1 MEKHDSRFEA
11 VIRQLIIT
19 GKEGHLFHSSRPD
32 ISLPS
37 VAELGRLMSLLK
49 EILFPGYFG
58 DSPINSE
65 SITYTTESNL
75 RESFR
80 ILSDQINRGFCFFCQ
95 DENKDCTI
103 CKHDSKEIG
112 LRFIEKLPGIR
123 QILATDALAAFNGD
137 PAAGHISETVLSYPS
152 MEALTHYRCAH
163 ELLKLGVPLIPR
175 MICEISHSK
184 TGIDIHPEAKIG
196 ESFFI
201 DHGTGVVI
209 GQTCIIGN
217 NVRIYQGVTLGA
229 RSFPKDSEGN
239 PVKGIPRHPI
249 IGDDVV
255 IYANATILG
264 RVTIGRGAVIAGNM
278 LVTEDVEPGVKIL
291 EMKVKNEPL

>member
-1 MEKHDSRFEA
+1 MGKQDKPFEK
-11 VIRQLIIT
+11 VIRQLIST

-37 VAELGRLMSLLK
+37 VAELGKLMSLLK
-49 EILFPGYFG
+49 EIIFPGYFG
-58 DSPINSE
+58 DSPINNE
-65 SITYTTESNL
+65 SIAYITESNL
-75 RESFR
+75 REAHR
-80 ILSDQINRGFCFFCQ
+80 ILSEQINRGFCFYCQ
-95 DENKDCTI
+95 DENKDCLI
-103 CKHDSKEIG
+103 CKQDSGEICS
-112 LRFIEKLPGIR
+112 RFIEKLPAIR
-123 QILATDALAAFNGD
+123 QTLATDALAAYNGD
-137 PAAGHISETVLSYPS
+137 PAAGHISETVLCYPS

-163 ELLKLGVPLIPR
+163 ELHKLGVPLIPR
-175 MICEISHSK
+175 MISELSHSK
-184 TGIDIHPEAKIG
+184 TGIDIHPEAEIG

-209 GQTCIIGN
+209 GQTCKIGR

-255 IYANATILG
+255 IYSNATILG
-264 RVTIGRGAVIAGNM
+264 RITIGCGAIIAGNM
-278 LVTEDVEPGVKIL
+278 LVTEDVEAGAKISQMNAKSQFL
-291 EMKVKNEPL
+291 